1 MTRLAMQPPT
11 LALCL
16 LLLAPVAH
24 AQMELAA
31 SPVPTPT
38 VMVPPTANAPA
49 TITPSN
55 RTGQSTT
62 INLQGADIS
71 ALIQTVSEIT
81 GKTFIVDPG
90 VVGKVTVISG
100 QQMRADEVYELF
112 QSVLRVHGYAA
123 VPSGNVVKIVP
134 EAIAA
139 QDGGASIMSN
149 SGVDELVTQ
158 VIEVKHVSAQEL
170 VTLLRP
176 LMPQQGH
183 LIAHGNSNSLL
194 VTDRAGNVERLRSI
208 IRRIDTSADVEVEVI
223 PLRHASASEVGRTV
237 LALEPQSG
245 GIAAAPGAM
254 KLIAD
259 ARTNSI
265 LLSGDRAQR
274 LRMRALVAHLDTPLE
289 SGENTQ
295 VIYLRYAKASELVPI
310 LEGVADTL
318 TGTAAKSEG
327 ANPATIQPHEGTN
340 ALIITSSPAVFRDL
354 SSVVRQLDV
363 PSVQILV
370 EAIIAE
376 VSDDLA
382 DELGVQWQTTTIDS
396 DGNGGLT
403 SGVIGGTNFPG
414 AGGIG
419 GIVGALT
426 NPYSAV
432 GGGLN
437 LGYLSGTV
445 TLPGSRTPLFQIGAL
460 VKALRGDAR
469 ANMLSNPSIV
479 TLDHKQA
486 EFKVVQEVP
495 FLTGQFTNTGAGGS
509 TQPTNPFQT
518 IERKDVGLILT
529 VTPHVNEGSSV
540 RLDLKQEVSSLAPGV
555 AGASDL
561 ITNKRELTTS
571 VMVPDGGLLVL
582 GGLTSAETTESLQG
596 VPGLSRIPVLGGLF
610 KSRAAK
616 HSKRNLMV
624 FLRPRILRDEATTAA
639 ISSERYNFLRAEQQ
653 RMSENTELRYNGDKQ
668 PMLPELPEELF
679 MSPPPPA
686 ATTEPLRE

>member
-1 MTRLAMQPPT
+1 MLP
-11 LALCL
+11 LALA
-16 LLLAPVAH
+16 LAPATQ

-31 SPVPTPT
+31 TPLPTPT
-38 VMVPPTANAPA
+38 VMVPPAASAPA
-49 TITPSN
+49 AIAPSS

-123 VPSGNVVKIVP
+123 VPSGSVVKIVP

-139 QDGGASIMSN
+139 LDGGASIASN
-149 SGVDELVTQ
+149 SGVDELVTR

-183 LIAHGNSNSLL
+183 MIAHGNSNSLL
-194 VTDRAGNVERLRSI
+194 VTDRAGNVDRLTSI
-208 IRRIDTSADVEVEVI
+208 IRRIDTSADVAVEVI

-237 LALEPQSG
+237 LALEPSSSATSPTPG
-245 GIAAAPGAM
+245 GM

-259 ARTNSI
+259 ERTNSV

-274 LRMRALVAHLDTPLE
+274 LRMRALIAHLDTPLE

-295 VIYLRYAKASELVPI
+295 VIYLRYAKAAELVPI

-318 TGTAAKSEG
+318 TGTAAKSES

-414 AGGIG
+414 AGGVG

-555 AGASDL
+555 QGASDL

-653 RMSENTELRYNGDKQ
+653 RMSENKELRYNGDKQ
-668 PMLPELPEELF
+668 PILPELPEELF
-679 MSPPPPA
+679 LPPPPPA

>member
-1 MTRLAMQPPT
+1 MLP
-11 LALCL
+11 LALA
-16 LLLAPVAH
+16 LAPATQ
-24 AQMELAA
+24 AQMELAGT
-31 SPVPTPT
+31 PLPTPT
-38 VMVPPTANAPA
+38 VMVPPAASAPA
-49 TITPSN
+49 AISPSS

-123 VPSGNVVKIVP
+123 VPSGSVVKIVP

-139 QDGGASIMSN
+139 LDGGASIASN
-149 SGVDELVTQ
+149 SGVDELVTR

-183 LIAHGNSNSLL
+183 MIAHGNSNSLL
-194 VTDRAGNVERLRSI
+194 VTDRAGNVDRLTSI
-208 IRRIDTSADVEVEVI
+208 IRRIDTSADVAVEVI

-237 LALEPQSG
+237 LALEPSSSATSPTPG
-245 GIAAAPGAM
+245 GM

-259 ARTNSI
+259 ERTNSV

-274 LRMRALVAHLDTPLE
+274 LRMRALIAHLDTPLE

-295 VIYLRYAKASELVPI
+295 VIYLRYAKAAELVPI

-318 TGTAAKSEG
+318 TGTAAKSES

-414 AGGIG
+414 AGGVG

-555 AGASDL
+555 QGASDL

-653 RMSENTELRYNGDKQ
+653 RMSENKELRYNGDKQ
-668 PMLPELPEELF
+668 PILPELPEELF
-679 MSPPPPA
+679 LPPPAPA

>member
-1 MTRLAMQPPT
+1 MTRLALQPT
-11 LALCL
+11 SLALSL
-16 LLLAPVAH
+16 LWLVPVAH

-31 SPVPTPT
+31 SPPPT
-38 VMVPPTANAPA
+38 VMVPSAANAPA

-139 QDGGASIMSN
+139 QDGGASIMTN

-183 LIAHGNSNSLL
+183 MIAHGNSNSLL

-223 PLRHASASEVGRTV
+223 PLRHASAAEVGRTV

-245 GIAAAPGAM
+245 AAAAAPGAM

-295 VIYLRYAKASELVPI
+295 VIYLRYAKAAELVPI

-414 AGGIG
+414 AGGTG

-445 TLPGSRTPLFQIGAL
+445 TLPGSDTPLFQIGAL

-582 GGLTSAETTESLQG
+582 GGLTSEETTESLQG

-610 KSRAAK
+610 KSRSAK
-616 HSKRNLMV
+616 HGKRNLMV

-653 RMSENTELRYNGDKQ
+653 RMSENKELRYNGDKQ

-679 MSPPPPA
+679 LPPPA